1 MSAVFPGSKGRSKL
15 KRQTAC
21 EDGGEGKTTSAK
33 QLCEDLKGLSDLSTF
48 EGYGPTQSRFIH
60 GRYGC
65 ALVAFESR
73 HRLNRFNQG
82 TASYNQQI
90 PSVEVAELRQALQ
103 VNCRHRAL
111 PLSSLPCLLQ
121 HRQLKQGQES
131 DVSMRQMLDSGPEN
145 HSEGFVLTGRDL

>member
-1 MSAVFPGSKGRSKL
+1 MALPKAV
-15 KRQTAC
+15 
-21 EDGGEGKTTSAK
+21 
-33 QLCEDLKGLSDLSTF
+33 LSMADTDALRWPLSHVTDS
-48 EGYGPTQSRFIH
+48 TDSTR
-60 GRYGC
+60 
-65 ALVAFESR
+65 ALPAI
-73 HRLNRFNQG
+73 
-82 TASYNQQI
+82 I
-90 PSVEVAELRQALQ
+90 PSVEVAELRQAHQ